1 MLAQIRNDVCIF
13 LYMFTATDFRMSAG
27 LTNQSINEKTKL
39 GINAARNKAL
49 KCKTLCAYIHSSVE
63 F

>member
-1 MLAQIRNDVCIF
+1 MLAQIRNDVGIF
-13 LYMFTATDFRMSAG
+13 LHIFPVTTFRMSAG

-49 KCKTLCAYIHSSVE
+49 KCKTLCAYIHSSAE